1 MAILY
6 QKEKETARE
15 YAYRVI
21 KSNIIS
27 MELIPGSKVS
37 ENELASQLKI
47 SRTPV
52 REALIELSKLKIVEI
67 YPQRGSYISLIDSKM
82 VDEARIVRLVL
93 EKSLVEML
101 CNQEKDM
108 DLSLLEQNVKTQEYY
123 LKNPEEDL
131 QLQLDDVF
139 HRLLFQ
145 LNSMT
150 FTHSLF
156 SGMMIH
162 FDRARAL
169 SSMVIKDSKNISDHI
184 DLLHAIK
191 NKDSVLA
198 GEIITKHLTRYKFN
212 ETVLRQE
219 YPDYF
224 K

>member
-6 QKEKETARE
+6 EKEKETARE

-27 MELIPGSKVS
+27 LELIPGSKVS

-67 YPQRGSYISLIDSKM
+67 YPQRGSYISLIDSKV

-101 CNQEKDM
+101 CSQEKEL
-108 DLSLLEQNVKTQEYY
+108 DLSFLEENVKAQEYY
-123 LKNPEEDL
+123 LKKPDGDI
-131 QLQLDDVF
+131 QLQLDNEF
-139 HRLLFQ
+139 HKLLFE

-150 FTHSLF
+150 FTYSLL

-169 SSMVIKDSKNISDHI
+169 SSMVIKDSKNVSDHI
-184 DLLHAIK
+184 ELLNAIK
-191 NKDSVLA
+191 NKDSVL
-198 GEIITKHLTRYKFN
+198 GRKIITKHLTRYKFN